1 MRLNTPRQVAT
12 IWSDADQPSAIE
24 RLECEIH
31 LVIHAKPKVFNKLF
45 QDQERQLL
53 REVGTTATGPRS
65 TVAKIHA
72 HMTSPADE
80 ESNKAVNMNA
90 DKRVQCLVRP
100 SDVETEATTW
110 RIADADRVV
119 NQLER
124 EIYGITSKGQIPVK
138 KEFSIRV
145 VDFEAWWQEIN
156 IQELQKAIEQRRLHF
171 G

>member
-1 MRLNTPRQVAT
+1 
-12 IWSDADQPSAIE
+12 
-24 RLECEIH
+24 
-31 LVIHAKPKVFNKLF
+31 
-45 QDQERQLL
+45 
-53 REVGTTATGPRS
+53 
-65 TVAKIHA
+65 
-72 HMTSPADE
+72 MTSPADE